1 MPVTGNSAFFNSV
14 SVRSHHP
21 GFVFDLPK
29 WPVRMRLLGNNGLL
43 RRVVG
48 DEAAPGVRSLN
59 GGAAMNHIGGP
70 HQGGALRDMQQFS
83 MQALG
88 GENLFQA
95 WGVAGSVRI
104 TWPQGLGI
112 LRKNQIIHAM
122 TARIVKQ
129 LTGAGNNILKRDP
142 TGGELI
148 RRFDINES
156 RILMTPLLGTILKI
170 ETLKRHRIVLENIGE
185 EIENGRG
192 HRSSRGRIRAAC
204 ADRAPWLPCCAA
216 GQSEQAHGG
225 VPWHPDNHFDV
236 AIEPTERRS
245 HGFKKT
251 VRRRACGSPVK
262 DDIAVPTPHGEDVGS
277 LRACIA

>member
-1 MPVTGNSAFFNSV
+1 
-14 SVRSHHP
+14 
-21 GFVFDLPK
+21 
-29 WPVRMRLLGNNGLL
+29 MRLLGNNGLL

-88 GENLFQA
+88 GENLFQG
-95 WGVAGSVRI
+95 WGVAESVRI

-112 LRKNQIIHAM
+112 LRKNQIIQAM

-192 HRSSRGRIRAAC
+192 HRSSRRCG
-204 ADRAPWLPCCAA
+204 DRAPWLPCCAA
-216 GQSEQAHGG
+216 GQSEQFHGG
-225 VPWHPDNHFDV
+225 VP
-236 AIEPTERRS
+236 
-245 HGFKKT
+245 
-251 VRRRACGSPVK
+251 
-262 DDIAVPTPHGEDVGS
+262 
-277 LRACIA
+277 